1 MGLPQFIA
9 FLNQSNEINQPGSLS
24 NSPRVDGSTYA
35 RSRAGGVEG
44 SSTAGTYT
52 ALPRPRNSSSAT
64 GNRKSSVS
72 SQFTESRLSSQSMT
86 PPETPRSGN
95 GPRMINSLDSKD
107 TLIPSLASIPSSGN
121 SQLSTPDTLRRTE
134 NNRKVGKDERNGLD
148 RKNGDMNPKL
158 MSNLASKL
166 PKRTH
171 SLKETSQSTSMP
183 SPRQTR
189 GRGGAS
195 RPMSSTN
202 SRKPPSHLVSN
213 AEQDNPRG
221 TTGTASSQS
230 TMAAAYTT
238 LVGNSTSKHGTK
250 SEYLLIKP
258 KHGTVNSRT
267 SCHKYILQTITRN
280 YFYTQR
286 CFYIFVITLHKII
299 TDTILQHDLL
309 KNKGDA

>member
-9 FLNQSNEINQPGSLS
+9 FLNQSNEITQPGSLG

-35 RSRAGGVEG
+35 RSRAGGVDG

-64 GNRKSSVS
+64 GKRKSSVS

-95 GPRMINSLDSKD
+95 GPRMINSLDSKQHEMR
-107 TLIPSLASIPSSGN
+107 IESSLASIPSSGN

-134 NNRKVGKDERNGLD
+134 HNRKVGKDERNGLD
-148 RKNGDMNPKL
+148 IKNGDRHPKL
-158 MSNLASKL
+158 MSNSASKL

-171 SLKETSQSTSMP
+171 SLREPSQSSSMP

-189 GRGGAS
+189 SRMGAS

-213 AEQDNPRG
+213 VEKDNPRG
-221 TTGTASSQS
+221 TTGTALSQN

-238 LVGNSTSKHGTK
+238 LGNSTSKHGTN

-258 KHGTVNSRT
+258 KHGTVNNRT
-267 SCHKYILQTITRN
+267 SFHNYILKTITRN

-286 CFYIFVITLHKII
+286 CFYNFLNHITQNYHAY
-299 TDTILQHDLL
+299 
-309 KNKGDA
+309 NSAA